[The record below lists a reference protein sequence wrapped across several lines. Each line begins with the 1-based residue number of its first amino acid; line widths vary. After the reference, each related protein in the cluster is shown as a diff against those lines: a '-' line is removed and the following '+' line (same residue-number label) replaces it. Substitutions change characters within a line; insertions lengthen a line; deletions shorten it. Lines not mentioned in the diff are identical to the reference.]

1 MSGTS
6 VHWGGGLR
14 AGGYPRGRP
23 ACVSWRSAQHHP
35 GLLPS
40 WQACTGQALTA
51 PQGAE
56 YGFGLLSGQIKQQ
69 LKLREQS
76 GLTNKHLQMPYHSP
90 ILPLS
95 ATLAFQSLFVP
106 R

>member
-1 MSGTS
+1 M
-6 VHWGGGLR
+6 GGGLR
-14 AGGYPRGRP
+14 VGGYPQGRSLLGP
-23 ACVSWRSAQHHP
+23 SSLCQHHP

-40 WQACTGQALTA
+40 WQACKGQALMA

-76 GLTNKHLQMPYHSP
+76 GLTNKHLQMPHNSP

-95 ATLAFQSLFVP
+95 ATLAFQSL
-106 R
+106 